1 MGIACAILIILF
13 VRDEW
18 TFDQFHT
25 KADRIYRLY
34 VESERQNG
42 ELNISPYTPHSM
54 ALMMQESYEEV
65 EGYSVFNSF
74 NDQVTRG
81 DQSFSEVITLASADF
96 FKILDFELKEGSLS
110 SVLDDQ
116 NHVVV
121 TETMA
126 TKYFGSETAIGQLMQ
141 VQIGEELRELEVKA
155 VLKDLPSNSSFQF
168 EILISDINAKYVFP
182 EQMITSWN
190 MISGVNYVL
199 LNEGVDPAVLETKLD
214 PMVRKALGE
223 RGEGRIYNIKFQAIK
238 DIHLNTDMPQAFA
251 TVSDPKYTLILGG
264 IALLILALACINFM
278 ILSIGRSMSRAK
290 EIGVRKVIGAN
301 KSQLVYQFL
310 SEAVL
315 MAIFSLALGVVI
327 ALFVLPIFNE
337 LSGKRLVLNF
347 DYMNVPIFVSL
358 GILVGLIAGIYPA
371 FVVSRFIPA
380 KILKGGNSAGGKK
393 EWFKMTLVGIQFVLS
408 IFLVSSTLLMR
419 QQMNHLQTMN
429 LGFDKD
435 QVLVVPINVYDARG
449 IRNSIT
455 NGMEKSKIFKS
466 RLEQSSSVA
475 SVSASSQDFGTGN
488 WMILGYNDDLDESH
502 DFHMNVVDADYVK
515 TMGMEI
521 LSGRDFSKDIES
533 DQRRS
538 IIVNEAFVKAFDL
551 EHPVGAK
558 IPHSEFIDHEIIG
571 VVKDFNFA
579 SLHAPIEPAI
589 LVMNGEIGFSG
600 VTNLNIDTSPT
611 PKMMIRLKQNSIQ
624 DGLAEV
630 SSIWEDVYAGEP
642 YSYDFVDEVLRAQ
655 YEEEQN
661 LGTIVSIATGLA
673 IVIACLGLF
682 GLASLNMNSRKK
694 EVSVR
699 KVLGAS
705 IGNIMLILSKSYIV
719 LIGIA
724 LMLSVPFSYYFIS
737 DWMNRFEYR
746 ITIGF
751 GPYVLAGLIT
761 VIVALG
767 TISYQCI
774 KVAITNPARSLAN
787 E

>member
-1 MGIACAILIILF
+1 M
-13 VRDEW
+13 
-18 TFDQFHT
+18 
-25 KADRIYRLY
+25 
-34 VESERQNG
+34 
-42 ELNISPYTPHSM
+42 
-54 ALMMQESYEEV
+54 
-65 EGYSVFNSF
+65 
-74 NDQVTRG
+74 
-81 DQSFSEVITLASADF
+81 
-96 FKILDFELKEGSLS
+96 
-110 SVLDDQ
+110 
-116 NHVVV
+116 
-121 TETMA
+121 
-126 TKYFGSETAIGQLMQ
+126 
-141 VQIGEELRELEVKA
+141 
-155 VLKDLPSNSSFQF
+155 
-168 EILISDINAKYVFP
+168 
-182 EQMITSWN
+182 
-190 MISGVNYVL
+190 
-199 LNEGVDPAVLETKLD
+199 
-214 PMVRKALGE
+214 
-223 RGEGRIYNIKFQAIK
+223 
-238 DIHLNTDMPQAFA
+238 
-251 TVSDPKYTLILGG
+251 
-264 IALLILALACINFM
+264 LILALACINFM